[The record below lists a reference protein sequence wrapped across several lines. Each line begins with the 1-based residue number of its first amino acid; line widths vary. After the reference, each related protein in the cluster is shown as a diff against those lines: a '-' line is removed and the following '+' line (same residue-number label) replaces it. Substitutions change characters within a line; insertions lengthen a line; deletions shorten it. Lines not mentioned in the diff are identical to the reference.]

1 MAPHLV
7 LIGGGHT
14 HALVLRALIGRPA
27 TGLRLTL
34 IDPEPRAAYSGM
46 LPGFV
51 AGHYRLD
58 QLQIDLARLA
68 RAAGARLILGRAD
81 GLDTGNRRVHVA
93 GQTPVPYDIA
103 SLDIGISS
111 DLPGL
116 PGFAAHA
123 VPAKPLGPFAARW
136 QGFAADAAAGLVA
149 PRVTVIGAGVA
160 GVELALA
167 AQYRL
172 AGTGRVPQIT
182 LLDATPEI
190 LRDVRPPARAAMT
203 DRLARQGIVLRTGVR
218 VARIEAAGVVLD
230 SGEQI
235 PAALVIGAAGT
246 RPQGWLA
253 GTGLHLTDG
262 FVTVDE
268 TLRAVSDPGV
278 FAAGDCA
285 HLSHAP
291 RPKAGVFAVREAPVL
306 RENLI
311 AALTGR
317 PLTAYRP
324 QKEYLKLISMG
335 EKRAAADRWPVRIE
349 GRWVWR
355 WKDRID
361 RRFMAQFHDRPGA

>member
-1 MAPHLV
+1 MNPHLV

-14 HALVLRALIGRPA
+14 HALVLRALADRPA

-68 RAAGARLILGRAD
+68 RAAGARLIRGRAE
-81 GLDTGNRRVHVA
+81 GLDRAARRVHVA
-93 GQTPVPYDIA
+93 GQAPIPYDIA
-103 SLDIGISS
+103 SLDIGIAS

-123 VPAKPLGPFAARW
+123 VPAKPLTAFAARW
-136 QGFAADAAAGLVA
+136 QTFATEAASGRAA
-149 PRVTVIGAGVA
+149 PRIAVIGAGVA
-160 GVELALA
+160 GVELAMA
-167 AQYRL
+167 AQHRL
-172 AGTGRVPQIT
+172 ARAGCAPEIA
-182 LLDATPEI
+182 LLDAGREI
-190 LRDVRPPARAAMT
+190 LRDVRKGARAALT
-203 DRLARQGIVLRTGVR
+203 DRIARLGIALRTGVR
-218 VARIEAAGVVLD
+218 IARIEAAGVVLD
-230 SGEQI
+230 SGETI

-268 TLRAVSDPGV
+268 TLRAVSDPAV
-278 FAAGDCA
+278 FAVGDCA

-317 PLTAYRP
+317 PLSAYRP
-324 QKEYLKLISMG
+324 QKDYLKLISMG
-335 EKRAAADRWPVRIE
+335 EKRAAADRLPLRIE

-361 RRFMAQFHDRPGA
+361 RRFMAQFHDLPGA